1 MLPKIQNQNNN
12 IENSNIFTQLR
23 NNSRIY
29 ENKGD
34 ENNNKNIG
42 NNSMC
47 LKKEQGQNLEKNN
60 SLILDG
66 NVVNGKKIRNKL

>member
-66 NVVNGKKIRNKL
+66 NVNGKKIRNKL

>member
-66 NVVNGKKIRNKL
+66 NFNGKKIKNKL

>member
-66 NVVNGKKIRNKL
+66 NVNGKKIKNKL